1 MLQQN
6 SRTFCANVG
15 LTNNCVDLQLVRF
28 FSTAIQ
34 IMWHTKKEILSRF
47 KLEIKCSLDLESF
60 TFNFDVNALARWII
74 CIETRFISVKLN
86 QRHMYTQLKI
96 DRKRNRNECIVL
108 NKNSSNWT
116 RSEPKWNNNEKS
128 KQHGVLDL
136 CGIIA
141 RFCDQA
147 IKIQ

>member
-1 MLQQN
+1 MIQQN
-6 SRTFCANVG
+6 SHTFCANVG
-15 LTNNCVDLQLVRF
+15 ITNNCFDLQLVRF
-28 FSTAIQ
+28 FSTAMQ
-34 IMWHTKKEILSRF
+34 IMWHTKKEILSIF

-60 TFNFDVNALARWII
+60 TFNFDVNALARRII
-74 CIETRFISVKLN
+74 CIETRFTSVKLN
-86 QRHMYTQLKI
+86 HDTYTQLKI

-108 NKNSSNWT
+108 NKNSSDWT
-116 RSEPKWNNNEKS
+116 RSEPKQNNQKKS